1 MSERYEELSDDVKN
15 RFMEIYESKSF
26 PIKIAF
32 KFVDDSKLKQVIKI
46 QKLPEIYQFLLE
58 KEVIVYFNEALY
70 DKMDSDDLV
79 QILIEQELD
88 KLSINIDNGKIKMNK
103 PDLITSAGL
112 INKYGSDAVMRANQ
126 IDIMSNEQSE
136 DMANVAG

>member
-1 MSERYEELSDDVKN
+1 MSERYEELSDDVKK

-26 PIKIAF
+26 PIKIGF

-46 QKLPEIYQFLLE
+46 QKLSEIYQFLLE

-103 PDLITSAGL
+103 PDLITSVGL

-136 DMANVAG
+136 DMANVTG

>member
-88 KLSINIDNGKIKMNK
+88 KLSINIDSGKIKMNK
-103 PDLITSAGL
+103 SDLITSAGL
-112 INKYGSDAVMRANQ
+112 INKYGSGAVMRANQ